1 MRFRFNYL
9 DIRFIR
15 FVTFGF
21 IINRIH
27 NLRKFQIRRKIV
39 NQNIGFYN
47 SSPLKENFR
56 PRKLK

>member
-39 NQNIGFYN
+39 NQNIGFY
-47 SSPLKENFR
+47 SFSVH
-56 PRKLK
+56 KLQDVVD